1 LSLAHDPKKR
11 KQFPIAT
18 GVLDY
23 FPDAIAAVAEVS
35 LAGNEQHHPGTPLHW
50 DRTKSNDQ
58 SDALLRHM
66 LDRGTRDAD
75 GIRHSAKAEGSLARA
90 GHAAARDRGGR
101 RKIDRS
107 WNDHVYERELKQARE
122 NSQARAYTCVFCGEA
137 DTLDVSR
144 VEEGCTHLV
153 VDTDPSPAMLLCR
166 NCALTNEPGHDTIE
180 KRRI

>member
-1 LSLAHDPKKR
+1 LLLSLAHDPKKR

-75 GIRHSAKAEGSLARA
+75 GIRHSAKAAWRA
-90 GHAAARDRGGR
+90 
-101 RKIDRS
+101 
-107 WNDHVYERELKQARE
+107 L
-122 NSQARAYTCVFCGEA
+122 
-137 DTLDVSR
+137 
-144 VEEGCTHLV
+144 
-153 VDTDPSPAMLLCR
+153 AMLQLEIEGEDER
-166 NCALTNEPGHDTIE
+166 LIAPGMITCT
-180 KRRI
+180 KGS